1 MIYLNNNSNL
11 NQANNNNPAGNP
23 FDILNMQLNNNQT
36 NDSNNQKKDYKLLL
50 VIDKEYKYV
59 IYTDINNTD
68 INSDLYAI
76 KIKEF
81 NNNEETIPIDDNE
94 LKMIEN
100 KLKEL
105 IDK

>member
-1 MIYLNNNSNL
+1 MNNDL
-11 NQANNNNPAGNP
+11 
-23 FDILNMQLNNNQT
+23 ITLY
-36 NDSNNQKKDYKLLL
+36 DSNNQKKDYKLLL

-68 INSDLYAI
+68 INSNLYAI

-100 KLKEL
+100 ELKIL